1 MALDGIFLCKL
12 RDELKGL
19 IIGLRVDKVNQPT
32 KDEIVLTL
40 RGKGCAYSLL
50 CCVRADSPRLHL
62 TANKISNPSVPPMFC
77 MLLRKYLTGAMI
89 KDIRQ
94 EGMDR
99 IVFIDLDATN
109 EIGDKTELTV
119 CMEIMGKHSNFILLS
134 EGKVVDSIKRID
146 FATSS
151 VRQILPGV
159 PYRLPPMQGKLN
171 IDTEAVETIIKKV
184 QSFDNKMLS
193 GAIMNTLEGV
203 SPVVARE
210 IAHRVCFGDEAVSE
224 LGDIQIDMLKSEI
237 ENIKENLH
245 RTEELYMLQTADGK
259 PKDLSHIEIK
269 QYDDS
274 FNVKKYRSASELLDD
289 FYFERD
295 RINRI
300 NHRGHELIKLM
311 NNLVERTARKLQIQ
325 REELKK
331 CADRE
336 QLKLYGELIV
346 ANLYQLQKGTSF
358 YEVQNY
364 YDDCK
369 LIKIPCDPALSP
381 TENQKKY
388 YKEYRKAQTAE
399 EMLTKL
405 IEDGEQELIYL
416 ESVLDEISRAD
427 TDSEISAI
435 RMELSD
441 GGYIKNIKGKKQKQP
456 KEMPPIE
463 YRTTDGFRVLVGR
476 NNVQNEK
483 LSLKSA
489 MKSDMWL
496 HTQKIP
502 GSHVIICGDGNEI
515 SDEAIEEAAVIAAY
529 HSKAR
534 ESSLVPVDYTRVKA
548 LKKPNG
554 GKAGMVIYHEYYTII
569 VNPDKESVERMKVK

>member
-109 EIGDKTELTV
+109 EIGDKIELTV

-569 VNPDKESVERMKVK
+569 VNPDKESVEKMKVK